1 MRGDGIPWGPSLGA
15 AGAVVLSEQPG
26 PQRPDA
32 EQMGMVGIP
41 GEGKCRVI
49 TRLLF
54 GVGEKKGLEL
64 GKSDSSKPN
73 KSTKQLDPARGVGNN
88 KTLLNRQL

>member
-1 MRGDGIPWGPSLGA
+1 MQGDHKAPFWGW
-15 AGAVVLSEQPG
+15 
-26 PQRPDA
+26 R
-32 EQMGMVGIP
+32 
-41 GEGKCRVI
+41 
-49 TRLLF
+49 
-54 GVGEKKGLEL
+54 KKGLEL